1 MKYLVLLLGLTWIH
15 TGIASQINFGTWY
28 EFSFFDVNTPVM
40 GCFPA
45 DPNAPECIPSSGTST
60 VFAPAPAWTF
70 TVVSPGALLTVTD
83 AFTHGDAFNVLDF
96 GTLLGSTQPAAPG
109 DFVTCGNDPVPCL
122 SDPLTSKGVFALT
135 AGPQSITITPYASP
149 YGAGSAYF
157 RVDALPE
164 PNLGIPVALAFIV
177 AFLWRRS

>member
-1 MKYLVLLLGLTWIH
+1 MKYLVLLLGLTWIQ

-28 EFSFFDVNTPVM
+28 EFSFFDVNTPAM

-164 PNLGIPVALAFIV
+164 PNLGIPVAFAFIV